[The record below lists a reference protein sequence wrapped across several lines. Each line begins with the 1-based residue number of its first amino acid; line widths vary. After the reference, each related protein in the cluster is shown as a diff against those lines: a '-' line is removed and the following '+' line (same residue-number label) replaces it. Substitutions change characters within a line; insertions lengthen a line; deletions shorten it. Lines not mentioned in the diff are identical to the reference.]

1 MGRRRRAREYALQ
14 MLFQIDLTAASPQP
28 VFDQFW
34 SDHEAEPDERA
45 FAERLVQG
53 VVARRRELDGWIV
66 GAADNWRVER
76 MATVDR
82 NILRLAIHEL
92 LDEEQTPPPVV
103 IDEAVAVAKRFG
115 SGDSGGFINGVLDS
129 IRRQLEEERPD
140 GTGARQA

>member
-14 MLFQIDLTAASPQP
+14 MLFQIDLTAASPQS

-34 SDHEAEPDERA
+34 SDHEAAPEDRA

-53 VVARRRELDGWIV
+53 VVAQRRDLDGWIV

-76 MATVDR
+76 MAVVDR
-82 NILRLAIHEL
+82 NILRVAIHEL

-115 SGDSGGFINGVLDS
+115 SGDSGGFINGILDA
-129 IRRQLEEERPD
+129 IRRQLEKERP
-140 GTGARQA
+140 A

>member
-1 MGRRRRAREYALQ
+1 VGRRRRAREYALQ

-34 SDHEAEPDERA
+34 SDQEAEPDERA
-45 FAERLVQG
+45 FAERLVLG
-53 VVARRRELDGWIV
+53 VVAQRRELDRWIV

-92 LDEEQTPPPVV
+92 LDDEQTPPPVV

-129 IRRQLEEERPD
+129 IRRQLEKEHPD
-140 GTGARQA
+140 GTGAREA

>member
-1 MGRRRRAREYALQ
+1 
-14 MLFQIDLTAASPQP
+14 MLFQIDLTSASPQP

-34 SDHEAEPDERA
+34 ADHDAESDERA

-53 VVARRRELDGWIV
+53 VVAHRWELDGWIV

-92 LDEEQTPPPVV
+92 LDAEQTPPAVV
-103 IDEAVAVAKRFG
+103 IDEAVGVAKRFG
-115 SGDSGGFINGVLDS
+115 SGESGGFINGILDS
-129 IRRQLEEERPD
+129 VRRQLEKERPD
-140 GTGARQA
+140 GTGAQRASGGHDE

>member
-1 MGRRRRAREYALQ
+1 

-34 SDHEAEPDERA
+34 PDHEAAPEDRL

-53 VVARRRELDGWIV
+53 VVAKRRDLDGWIV

-76 MATVDR
+76 MAVVDR
-82 NILRLAIHEL
+82 NILRVAILEL

-115 SGDSGGFINGVLDS
+115 SGDSGGFINGILDK
-129 IRRQLEEERPD
+129 IRRQLEEERPG
-140 GTGARQA
+140 GTNASPIREGHDR

>member
-1 MGRRRRAREYALQ
+1 
-14 MLFQIDLTAASPQP
+14 MLFQIDLTAASPEP

-34 SDHEAEPDERA
+34 SDHEPEPDERA

-53 VVARRRELDGWIV
+53 VVARRRELDRWIV

-82 NILRLAIHEL
+82 NILRLAIYEL
-92 LDEEQTPPPVV
+92 LDDERTPAPVV
-103 IDEAVAVAKRFG
+103 IDEAIAVAKRFG

-129 IRRQLEEERPD
+129 IRRQLERERPD
-140 GTGARQA
+140 GTGAGQA

>member
-1 MGRRRRAREYALQ
+1 
-14 MLFQIDLTAASPQP
+14 MLFQIDLTAVSPQP

-34 SDHEAEPDERA
+34 LDHEAEPDERI

-53 VVARRRELDGWIV
+53 VVAKRRELDRWIV

-82 NILRLAIHEL
+82 NVLRLAIHEL
-92 LDEEQTPPPVV
+92 LDDERTPPPVV

-115 SGDSGGFINGVLDS
+115 SEDSGGFINGILDS
-129 IRRQLEEERPD
+129 IRRRMEQERAD
-140 GTGARQA
+140 ESGTPQS